1 MIETGTRNATAAP
14 RKRAKP
20 LLGTFV
26 EITLSAMQEDEF
38 LRLTDLAFAPIADV
52 HFAMSFHEPR
62 SDLMRLASAPAGEVC
77 AVSAHTW
84 EVLRTA
90 LDIEAASDGIFN
102 VTVAPALVARGLLPS
117 PGGTQSPL
125 ATSLAAGIELLDT
138 NHVRIRQPV
147 WIDLG
152 GIAKGYAVDVAVEAL
167 QREGVAEC
175 VVNAGGD
182 LRVTGDAP
190 HQLAIRHPA
199 SPTQSIHVATLQN
212 LAAATSGGY
221 FQPPCAN
228 GNEKA
233 PQHATIIGP
242 ARRDTAFAS
251 ATVIAPSCAIADALT
266 KVVWLIGADAKDLL
280 AAYNASGALV
290 YGDGSIRVV

>member
-1 MIETGTRNATAAP
+1 MIETGTRNTNAAA

-26 EITLSAMQEDEF
+26 EISLPAMREAEF
-38 LRLTDLAFAPIADV
+38 LRLTDLAFALFADV
-52 HFAMSFHEPR
+52 HDAMSFHEPR
-62 SDLMRLASAPAGEVC
+62 SDLMRLACASAGDVC
-77 AVSAHTW
+77 AVSGYTW
-84 EVLRTA
+84 EVLRMA

-102 VTVAPALVARGLLPS
+102 VAVAPALVARGLLPS
-117 PGGTQSPL
+117 PGGTQSQL

-228 GNEKA
+228 GNEAA
-233 PQHATIIGP
+233 PQHAAIIGP
-242 ARRDTAFAS
+242 ARRDATFAS

>member
-1 MIETGTRNATAAP
+1 MIATGTRNANAAP

-38 LRLTDLAFAPIADV
+38 LRLTDLAFALIADV
-52 HFAMSFHEPR
+52 HLAMSFHEPR
-62 SDLMRLASAPAGEVC
+62 SDLMRLASASTGDACEV
-77 AVSAHTW
+77 SIHTW
-84 EVLRTA
+84 EVLRMA

-102 VTVAPALVARGLLPS
+102 VAVAPALVARGLLPS
-117 PGGTQSPL
+117 PRGTQSPL
-125 ATSLAAGIELLDT
+125 ATSLATGIELLD
-138 NHVRIRQPV
+138 NNYVRIRQPV

-167 QREGVAEC
+167 QREGIAGC

-182 LRVTGDAP
+182 LRVIGDAP
-190 HQLAIRHPA
+190 HLLAIRHPA
-199 SPTQSIHVATLQN
+199 SPTQSINVATLEN
-212 LAAATSGGY
+212 MAAATSGGY

-242 ARRDTAFAS
+242 ARRDATFAS
-251 ATVIAPSCAIADALT
+251 ATVIAPSCTIADALT

-290 YGDGSIRVV
+290 YGDGSIRVE

>member
-1 MIETGTRNATAAP
+1 
-14 RKRAKP
+14 
-20 LLGTFV
+20 
-26 EITLSAMQEDEF
+26 MQEAEF

-52 HFAMSFHEPR
+52 HLAMSFHEPR
-62 SDLMRLASAPAGEVC
+62 SDLMRLALASAGDVC
-77 AVSAHTW
+77 AVSAYTW
-84 EVLRTA
+84 EVLRMA
-90 LDIEAASDGIFN
+90 LEIEAASDGIFN
-102 VTVAPALVARGLLPS
+102 VAVAPALVARGLLPS
-117 PGGTQSPL
+117 LRRTHLPL
-125 ATSLAAGIELLDT
+125 ATSLATGIALLDP
-138 NHVRIRQPV
+138 NHVRIRQPA

-182 LRVTGDAP
+182 LRVIGDAP

-199 SPTQSIHVATLQN
+199 SPTQSIHVATLEN
-212 LAAATSGGY
+212 LSAATSGGY

-228 GNEKA
+228 GNEA
-233 PQHATIIGP
+233 ATQHAAIIGP
-242 ARRDTAFAS
+242 ARRDATFAS

-280 AAYNASGALV
+280 LAYNASGALV
-290 YGDGSIRVV
+290 HGDGSIRVV